1 MENSFSWSCF
11 GIKKTL
17 LKRMSCEPTGKKAL
31 PPSQGSRNPKTTC
44 TASWGTFTQHQPVF
58 GTTTPAKSQRM
69 VQEAIGCHDP
79 VGHPMGVNTS
89 KISPA
94 SSLPSNPLPVGPVPA
109 CRAQAVR
116 SEPPAP
122 PRLINQR
129 SSHGP
134 ALSFISESTQI
145 NAADGCRLR
154 NTAFCRITWH

>member
-58 GTTTPAKSQRM
+58 GATTPAKSQRM

-89 KISPA
+89 KTSPA